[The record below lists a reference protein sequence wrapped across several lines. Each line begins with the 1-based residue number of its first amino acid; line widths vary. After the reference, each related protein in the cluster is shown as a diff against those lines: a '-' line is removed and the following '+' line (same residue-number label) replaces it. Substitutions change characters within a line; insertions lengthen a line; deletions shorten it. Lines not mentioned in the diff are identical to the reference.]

1 MKRVIAALNMPRRI
15 HDYIYQ
21 AEFIATCLASDPMY
35 AGASPPL
42 NVVEAHLATL
52 RQAAQNVYTRALGS
66 VEARRAALVTVHGD
80 LQALC
85 SFVQG
90 LAEQSPDG
98 GAAII
103 ANAGM
108 SVKNATGPVK
118 SGFVVKQG
126 SVSGTARMIARAE
139 GTRASYE
146 WQYSLDGD
154 TWLSLESTVQASQG
168 VSGLV
173 PSKVYFFRYRSVTKA
188 GTGDWSQVVSLLAL

>member
-21 AEFIATCLASDPMY
+21 AEFIANCVASDPMY
-35 AGASPPL
+35 AAASPPL
-42 NVVEAHLATL
+42 SVVEAHLATL

-66 VEARRAALVTVHGD
+66 VEARQAALVTVQRD
-80 LQALC
+80 LDALRA
-85 SFVQG
+85 FVQA

-146 WQYSLDGD
+146 WQYSQDGE
-154 TWLSLESTVQASQG
+154 TWLSLESTVQASQD
-168 VSGLV
+168 VTGLV
-173 PSKVYFFRYRSVTKA
+173 PGTIYFFRYRSLTKD
-188 GTGDWSQVVSLLAL
+188 GTGDWSQVVSLMAL